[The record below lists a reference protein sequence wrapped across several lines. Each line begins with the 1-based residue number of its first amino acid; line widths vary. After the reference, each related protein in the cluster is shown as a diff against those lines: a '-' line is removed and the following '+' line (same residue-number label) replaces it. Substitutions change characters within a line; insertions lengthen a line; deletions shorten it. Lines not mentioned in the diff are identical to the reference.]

1 MFHHPLH
8 PNRPDNACLV
18 NEPSSPSIGDDK
30 RRRGGPG
37 ETRGRRGPA
46 KLGSPRRRRHPA
58 ECAGLQHDR
67 EARASRDH
75 LGVFVR
81 VSRLQNLASF
91 ACGSTP
97 KPFQQSTNQNEKVA
111 FNNIR

>member
-8 PNRPDNACLV
+8 PNRPDNSRLV

-37 ETRGRRGPA
+37 ETRGSRGAPKRGP
-46 KLGSPRRRRHPA
+46 PRRRRHPA
-58 ECAGLQHDR
+58 ERARLQHDR
-67 EARASRDH
+67 EARTSRDH
-75 LGVFVR
+75 LSVFVR

-111 FNNIR
+111 IHNIR